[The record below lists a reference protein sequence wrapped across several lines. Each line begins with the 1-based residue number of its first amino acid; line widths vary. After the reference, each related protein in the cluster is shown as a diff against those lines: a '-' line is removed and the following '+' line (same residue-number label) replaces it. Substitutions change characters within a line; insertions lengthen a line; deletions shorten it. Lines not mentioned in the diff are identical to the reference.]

1 MKQLLPPV
9 LILLVMVSF
18 SLWNSAAMA
27 HSVENW
33 CSQLDQAASL
43 AGEEKWDGAA
53 KALEESY
60 RDWLRHQT
68 YLRIVSAH
76 DAVDSAEAMY
86 CRAMAFAKTQE
97 PSEFSAELAGLISQL
112 HLLAEMEQLSVRNI
126 L

>member
-86 CRAMAFAKTQE
+86 CRAMAFAKTHE
-97 PSEFSAELAGLISQL
+97 LSEFQAETADLSAHLKLLAQMEDL
-112 HLLAEMEQLSVRNI
+112 HLHNI
-126 L
+126 F